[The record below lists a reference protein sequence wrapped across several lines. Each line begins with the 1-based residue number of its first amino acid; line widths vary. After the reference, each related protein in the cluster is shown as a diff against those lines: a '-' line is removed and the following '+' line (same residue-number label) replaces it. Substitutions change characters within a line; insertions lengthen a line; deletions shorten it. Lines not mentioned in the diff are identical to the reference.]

1 MNQLSDIAC
10 VQLYNGIRHVV
21 LYILCGGRQ
30 PHSSKIV
37 VINGRVNL
45 GVPGKPDLFRKYKS
59 FLILKLKINTLKYTS
74 CVRTLFTLY

>member
-21 LYILCGGRQ
+21 LYILCGERQ

-45 GVPGKPDLFRKYKS
+45 GVPGKPNYSRVYFYK
-59 FLILKLKINTLKYTS
+59 I
-74 CVRTLFTLY
+74 